1 MNIFFCKPGTIK
13 YFLDDWG
20 QKTEI
25 KNFRIIN
32 VNAYCD
38 SLLSPCRLH
47 LSGNYENQ
55 QSLCKNR
62 QK

>member
-1 MNIFFCKPGTIK
+1 MNIFFVNLVPYNISLMNEDKKLKLK
-13 YFLDDWG
+13 Y
-20 QKTEI
+20 
-25 KNFRIIN
+25 FRIIN

-55 QSLCKNR
+55 QSFC
-62 QK
+62 